1 MILVGRYLS
10 PFVRRV
16 GATLHLYEIP
26 FEHKAMM
33 AFGDEKAALREW
45 NPVARVPALLL
56 DDGEVLVDSSAI
68 IDYLDETVGPERALT
83 PRSGPA
89 RRRVLKLVS
98 GALGAVE
105 KAVLTVYEQ
114 RFRPEAIRHA
124 PWVDMC
130 SGQARDGFRWLD
142 GQLTDTYLAG
152 RHMTQADVSTVVA
165 FDFVRGAN
173 PALYETFQ
181 CPRLEALSARLG
193 ELEAFKQT
201 APSV

>member
-16 GATLHLYEIP
+16 GATLHLYDIP

-33 AFGDEKAALREW
+33 AFGDDKATLREW

-56 DDGEVLVDSSAI
+56 DDGEALVDSAAI

-83 PRSGPA
+83 PASGPG
-89 RRRVLKLVS
+89 RRRVLKLVAV
-98 GALGAVE
+98 ALGAAE

-114 RFRPEAIRHA
+114 RLRPEAIRHA

-130 SGQARDGFRWLD
+130 SDQARDGFRWLD
-142 GQLTDTYLAG
+142 GECTGAFLAG
-152 RHMTQADVSTVVA
+152 ERMTQADVTTVA
-165 FDFVRGAN
+165 AYEFVRAAN
-173 PALYETFQ
+173 LPLFDTFR
-181 CPRLEALSARLG
+181 CPRLEALARRLG
-193 ELEAFKQT
+193 ELEAFRQT
-201 APSV
+201 APTP

>member
-16 GATLHLYEIP
+16 GATAHLYEIP

-33 AFGDEKAALREW
+33 AFGDDKAALREW
-45 NPVARVPALLL
+45 NPIARVPALLL

-68 IDYLDETVGPERALT
+68 IDHLDQTVGPERALT
-83 PRSGPA
+83 PASGA
-89 RRRVLKLVS
+89 ERRRVLKLVAV
-98 GALGAVE
+98 ALGAAE

-114 RFRPEAIRHA
+114 RLRPEAIRHA

-142 GQLTDTYLAG
+142 GELTGTYLAG
-152 RHMTQADVSTVVA
+152 GRLSQADVSTVAA
-165 FDFVRGAN
+165 FDFVRVAN

-193 ELEAFKQT
+193 ELEAFKRT
-201 APSV
+201 APSA